1 MQDAIKQPT
10 RALIGRH
17 VTTQSAR
24 ETPLEETVSMATNI
38 GIFGNGNLVENW
50 LPSASD
56 SPIVGVYAAEHT
68 MCGCRGSTER
78 AIRLLADK
86 LPLTLSGV
94 RGYLP
99 RSKH

>member
-1 MQDAIKQPT
+1 M
-10 RALIGRH
+10 
-17 VTTQSAR
+17 VTIS
-24 ETPLEETVSMATNI
+24 
-38 GIFGNGNLVENW
+38 GIFGIGNLDKNW

-56 SPIVGVYAAEHT
+56 SPIVGAYAAEHS

-99 RSKH
+99 RIKL